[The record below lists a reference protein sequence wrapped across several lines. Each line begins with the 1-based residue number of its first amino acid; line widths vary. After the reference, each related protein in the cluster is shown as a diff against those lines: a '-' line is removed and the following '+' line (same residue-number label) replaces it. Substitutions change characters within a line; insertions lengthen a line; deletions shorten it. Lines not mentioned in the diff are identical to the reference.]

1 MVQTFHSL
9 KTRDFYFHETKQIS
23 DATSIVLEDF
33 IFQISIYDNQ
43 TLERLKVICFL
54 KPKRV
59 VQVRVAPHKKRK
71 GFCKTEILSDL
82 SPE

>member
-1 MVQTFHSL
+1 MVQTFHAL
-9 KTRDFYFHETKQIS
+9 KTNDFYFHETNQIA

-59 VQVRVAPHKKRK
+59 VEVGYPHIKREK
-71 GFCKTEILSDL
+71 GFAKQEYSVI
-82 SPE
+82 